1 MSFSTFKA
9 LGLFTLVGVA
19 GIVACSSDDATTPAT
34 TTTTATTAAVTGAAD
49 THCTGV
55 TPVTVE
61 AAACTQPIAHHDDT
75 DGGDA
80 GADDLR
86 TNGVYG
92 PTRYNAA
99 SDDDDCKY
107 HVAWKAT
114 AIAENTDVSFIAT
127 VTNKADGSAVK
138 GATPR
143 LELFLNDTHPGPN
156 VAGTKAVESPDGTY
170 TIGPV
175 RFDAP
180 GQWTVR
186 FHFFETCN
194 DNEHSPHGHAAFFA
208 TIP

>member
-1 MSFSTFKA
+1 MSFATFKA

-34 TTTTATTAAVTGAAD
+34 TTATTAAAVTGAAD

-80 GADDLR
+80 GADDLG

-138 GATPR
+138 GAGSQR
-143 LELFLNDTHPGPN
+143 LSL
-156 VAGTKAVESPDGTY
+156 S
-170 TIGPV
+170 
-175 RFDAP
+175 
-180 GQWTVR
+180 
-186 FHFFETCN
+186 
-194 DNEHSPHGHAAFFA
+194 
-208 TIP
+208 